1 MFMVIQRKQIYSVFF
16 TIITLCAAF
25 AINMILDYFFQAD
38 SLIPAI
44 FTLAVFLISLFT
56 EGMYYGIVASL
67 ISVLALN
74 FAFRYPYFAFNFS
87 IAENIISAIIML
99 VITVVS
105 CVLSSRLKQQEK
117 IKAETA
123 REKMRANLLRAVSHD
138 LRTPLTTIYGS
149 SSAIVDKYDHL
160 SKEQI
165 LQLAGGIKEDSQ
177 WLMGMVEN
185 LLSVTRIDNDGVKII
200 KTSVV
205 LEELIDTVL
214 MRFKKRYP
222 GQDIIVDI
230 PEDFVSIPMDA
241 VLIEQVIVNILEN
254 AVQHAIGLTE
264 LRLKVFVVGSK
275 AIFEIS
281 DNGCGID
288 KDKLPRIF
296 SGYFEN
302 NEAPADYQKRS
313 MSIGLSVCASIIKA
327 HDGSITAENRK
338 EGGCCFRFALD
349 MEVERDEQ

>member
-1 MFMVIQRKQIYSVFF
+1 MFMVVQRKQVYSVVF
-16 TIITLCAAF
+16 TIITLCIAF
-25 AINMILDYFFQAD
+25 AINMILEHFFQAD
-38 SLIPAI
+38 SLIPAV

-56 EGMYYGIVASL
+56 EGMYYGIAASL
-67 ISVLALN
+67 MSVLALN

-105 CVLSSRLKQQEK
+105 CVLSSKLKQQEK
-117 IKAETA
+117 IKAETS

-149 SSAIVDKYDHL
+149 SSAIVDKYDQL

-165 LQLAGGIKEDSQ
+165 IQLAGGIKEDSQ

-185 LLSVTRIDNDGVKII
+185 LLSVTRIDNDGVKIK

-222 GQDIIVDI
+222 EQNIIVDI
-230 PEDFVSIPMDA
+230 PDDFISIPMDA

-254 AVQHAIGLTE
+254 AVQHAIGMTE
-264 LRLKVFVVGSK
+264 VRLEVFVVGSK
-275 AIFEIS
+275 AVFEIS

-288 KDKLPRIF
+288 KDKLSRIF

-302 NEAPADYQKRS
+302 KEAPADYHKRS

-349 MEVERDEQ
+349 MEVEDEQ

>member
-1 MFMVIQRKQIYSVFF
+1 MKIEKKQIQSVIF
-16 TIITLCAAF
+16 TILTLCAAF
-25 AINMILDYFFQAD
+25 IVNLLLEHFFQAD
-38 SLIPAI
+38 SLIPAV
-44 FTLAVFLISLFT
+44 FTLAVFFISLFT
-56 EGMYYGIVASL
+56 EGMFYGIAASL

-87 IAENIISAIIML
+87 IIENIISAIIML
-99 VITVVS
+99 VITIVS
-105 CVLSSRLKQQEK
+105 CILSSRLKQQEK
-117 IKAETA
+117 IKAETD

-149 SSAIVDKYDHL
+149 TSAIVEKYDQL

-165 LQLAGGIKEDSQ
+165 LQLAGGVKEDAQ

-200 KTSVV
+200 KVSVV

-222 GQDIIVDI
+222 DQEIKVDI
-230 PEDFVSIPMDA
+230 PDDFISIPMDA

-254 AVQHAIGLTE
+254 AVQHAEGMTE
-264 LRLKVFVVGSK
+264 LKLKVFVVGSK

-281 DNGCGID
+281 DNGCGIE

-302 NEAPADYQKRS
+302 KEAPADYQKRS

-327 HDGSITAENRK
+327 HEGSITAQNLK

-349 MEVERDEQ
+349 MEVEEDE

>member
-1 MFMVIQRKQIYSVFF
+1 MNMKIERKQVYSVVFA
-16 TIITLCAAF
+16 TVTLCVAF
-25 AINMILDYFFQAD
+25 VINMILEYFFQAD
-38 SLIPAI
+38 SLIPAV

-56 EGMYYGIVASL
+56 EGIYYGIASSL
-67 ISVLALN
+67 LSVLALN
-74 FAFRYPYFAFNFS
+74 FAFRFPYFAFNFS

-105 CVLSSRLKQQEK
+105 CILSSKLKQQEK
-117 IKAETA
+117 IKAETDK
-123 REKMRANLLRAVSHD
+123 EKLRANLLRAVSHD

-149 SSAIVDKYDHL
+149 SSAIVEKYDQL

-165 LQLAGGIKEDSQ
+165 LQLADGVKEDAQ

-205 LEELIDTVL
+205 LEELIDAVL
-214 MRFKKRYP
+214 MRFKKRYS
-222 GQDIIVDI
+222 DKNIIVDI
-230 PEDFVSIPMDA
+230 PDDFISIPMDA

-254 AVQHAIGLTE
+254 AVQHAIGMTE

-296 SGYFEN
+296 TGYFEN
-302 NEAPADYQKRS
+302 KEAPADYHKRS

-327 HDGSITAENRK
+327 HDGSIMAQNLK
-338 EGGCCFRFALD
+338 EGGCCFRFSLD
-349 MEVERDEQ
+349 LEVEEDE

>member
-1 MFMVIQRKQIYSVFF
+1 MAIQRKQIYSVFF
-16 TIITLCAAF
+16 TIVALCAAF
-25 AINMILDYFFQAD
+25 AIDLILEYYFQAD
-38 SLIPAI
+38 SLVPAV

-56 EGMYYGIVASL
+56 DGIYFGIAASL
-67 ISVLALN
+67 LSVLALN

-99 VITVVS
+99 IITVVS
-105 CVLSSRLKQQEK
+105 CILSSKLKQQEK
-117 IKAETA
+117 IKAETS

-149 SSAIVDKYDHL
+149 SSTIVAKYDHL
-160 SKEQI
+160 TKEQI
-165 LQLAGGIKEDSQ
+165 IQLAEGITEDSQ

-185 LLSVTRIDNDGVKII
+185 LLSVTRIDNDGVKIK

-222 GQDIIVDI
+222 QQDIMVDI
-230 PEDFVSIPMDA
+230 PDDFVSIPMDA

-254 AVQHAIGLTE
+254 AVQHATGMTE

-288 KDKLPRIF
+288 KERLPRIF

-302 NEAPADYQKRS
+302 NEAPVDYQKRS

-349 MEVERDEQ
+349 MEDEECE

>member
-1 MFMVIQRKQIYSVFF
+1 MFMVIQRKQVYSVVF
-16 TIITLCAAF
+16 TVITLCGAF
-25 AINMILDYFFQAD
+25 AINLILDYFFRAD
-38 SLIPAI
+38 SLIPAV

-105 CVLSSRLKQQEK
+105 CILSSKLKQQEK

-149 SSAIVDKYDHL
+149 SSAIVDKYDQL

-222 GQDIIVDI
+222 QQNIIVDI

-254 AVQHAIGLTE
+254 AVQHAVGMTE
-264 LRLKVFVVGSK
+264 VKLKVFIVGSK

-327 HDGSITAENRK
+327 HDGSISAENQK

-349 MEVERDEQ
+349 LEVEGDE

>member
-1 MFMVIQRKQIYSVFF
+1 MKIERKQIQSAIF
-16 TIITLCAAF
+16 TILTLFVAF
-25 AINMILDYFFQAD
+25 GINLMLEYFFQAD
-38 SLIPAI
+38 SLIPAV

-56 EGMYYGIVASL
+56 EGMYYGIAASL
-67 ISVLALN
+67 LSVLALN

-87 IAENIISAIIML
+87 IVENIISAIIML
-99 VITVVS
+99 VITIMS
-105 CVLSSRLKQQEK
+105 CILSSRLKQQEK
-117 IKAETA
+117 IKAETD

-149 SSAIVDKYDHL
+149 TSAIVEKYDQL

-165 LQLAGGIKEDSQ
+165 LQLAGGVKEDAQ

-185 LLSVTRIDNDGVKII
+185 LLSVTRIDNDGVRII

-222 GQDIIVDI
+222 DQDIIVDI
-230 PEDFVSIPMDA
+230 PDDFISIPMDA
-241 VLIEQVIVNILEN
+241 VLVEQVIVNILEN
-254 AVQHAIGLTE
+254 AVQHAEGMTE

-302 NEAPADYQKRS
+302 KEAPADYHKRS

-327 HDGSITAENRK
+327 HEGSITAQNRK

-349 MEVERDEQ
+349 MEVEEDE

>member
-1 MFMVIQRKQIYSVFF
+1 MVIQRKQVYSVIF
-16 TIITLCAAF
+16 TLITLSGAF
-25 AINMILDYFFQAD
+25 TINMILEYFFQAD
-38 SLIPAI
+38 SLIPAV

-56 EGMYYGIVASL
+56 EGIYYGIAASL

-74 FAFRYPYFAFNFS
+74 FAFRFPYFAFNFS

-99 VITVVS
+99 IITVVS
-105 CVLSSRLKQQEK
+105 CILSSKLKQQEK
-117 IKAETA
+117 IKAETS

-149 SSAIVDKYDHL
+149 SSAIVEKYDQL
-160 SKEQI
+160 SKKQI
-165 LQLAGGIKEDSQ
+165 LQLAGGIREDSQ

-200 KTSVV
+200 KASVV

-222 GQDIIVDI
+222 QQDIIVDI

-302 NEAPADYQKRS
+302 KEAPVDYQKRS

-349 MEVERDEQ
+349 MEVEGDEQ

>member
-1 MFMVIQRKQIYSVFF
+1 MFMVVQRKQVYSVFF
-16 TIITLCAAF
+16 TIITLCVAF

-38 SLIPAI
+38 SLIPAV

-56 EGMYYGIVASL
+56 EGMYYGIGASL
-67 ISVLALN
+67 VSVLALN
-74 FAFRYPYFAFNFS
+74 FAFRFPYFAFNFS

-105 CVLSSRLKQQEK
+105 CILSKLKQQEK
-117 IKAETA
+117 IKAETS

-149 SSAIVDKYDHL
+149 SSAIVDKYDQL

-165 LQLAGGIKEDSQ
+165 MQLAGGIKEDSQ

-185 LLSVTRIDNDGVKII
+185 LLSVTRIDNDGVKIK

-222 GQDIIVDI
+222 EQNIIVDI
-230 PEDFVSIPMDA
+230 PDDFISIPMDA

-254 AVQHAIGLTE
+254 AVQHAIGMTQVK
-264 LRLKVFVVGSK
+264 LKVFIVGSK

-281 DNGCGID
+281 DNGCGIE
-288 KDKLPRIF
+288 KEKLPRIF

-302 NEAPADYQKRS
+302 SDAPADYHKRS

-338 EGGCCFRFALD
+338 EGGCCFRFAMD
-349 MEVERDEQ
+349 MEVEDEQ

>member
-1 MFMVIQRKQIYSVFF
+1 MKIEKKQIQSVIF
-16 TIITLCAAF
+16 TILTLCAAF
-25 AINMILDYFFQAD
+25 IVNLLLEHFFQAD
-38 SLIPAI
+38 SLIPAV
-44 FTLAVFLISLFT
+44 FTLAVFFISLFT
-56 EGMYYGIVASL
+56 EGLFYGIAASL

-87 IAENIISAIIML
+87 IIENIISAIIML
-99 VITVVS
+99 VITIVS
-105 CVLSSRLKQQEK
+105 CILSSRLKQQEK
-117 IKAETA
+117 IKAETD

-149 SSAIVDKYDHL
+149 TSAIVEKYDQL

-165 LQLAGGIKEDSQ
+165 LQLAGGVKEDAQ

-200 KTSVV
+200 KVSVV

-222 GQDIIVDI
+222 DQEIKVDI
-230 PEDFVSIPMDA
+230 PDDFISIPMDA

-254 AVQHAIGLTE
+254 AVQHAEGMTE

-281 DNGCGID
+281 DNGCGIE
-288 KDKLPRIF
+288 KDKLSRIF

-302 NEAPADYQKRS
+302 KEAPADYQKRS

-327 HDGSITAENRK
+327 HEGSITAQNLK

-349 MEVERDEQ
+349 MEVEEDE

>member
-1 MFMVIQRKQIYSVFF
+1 MKIEKKQIQSVIF
-16 TIITLCAAF
+16 TILTLCAAF
-25 AINMILDYFFQAD
+25 IVNLLLEHFFQAD
-38 SLIPAI
+38 SLIPAV
-44 FTLAVFLISLFT
+44 FTLAVFFISLFT
-56 EGMYYGIVASL
+56 EGMFYGIAASL

-87 IAENIISAIIML
+87 IIENIISAIIML
-99 VITVVS
+99 VITIVS
-105 CVLSSRLKQQEK
+105 CILSSRLKQQEK
-117 IKAETA
+117 IKAETD

-149 SSAIVDKYDHL
+149 TSAIVEKYDQL

-165 LQLAGGIKEDSQ
+165 LQLAGGVKEDAQ

-200 KTSVV
+200 KVSVV

-222 GQDIIVDI
+222 DQEIKVDI
-230 PEDFVSIPMDA
+230 PDDFISIPMDA

-254 AVQHAIGLTE
+254 AVQHAEGMTE

-281 DNGCGID
+281 DNGCGIE
-288 KDKLPRIF
+288 KDKLSRIF

-302 NEAPADYQKRS
+302 KEAPADYQKRS

-327 HDGSITAENRK
+327 HEGSITAQNLK

-349 MEVERDEQ
+349 MEVEEDE

>member
-1 MFMVIQRKQIYSVFF
+1 MFMVIQRKQVYSVFF
-16 TIITLCAAF
+16 TIITLCVAF
-25 AINMILDYFFQAD
+25 AINMILDYFFRAD
-38 SLIPAI
+38 SLIPAV

-56 EGMYYGIVASL
+56 EGMYYGIAASL

-87 IAENIISAIIML
+87 IAENIISAIIMFI
-99 VITVVS
+99 ITVVS
-105 CVLSSRLKQQEK
+105 CILSSKLKQQEK

-149 SSAIVDKYDHL
+149 SSAIVDKYDQL

-205 LEELIDTVL
+205 LEELIDAVL

-222 GQDIIVDI
+222 DQNIVVDI
-230 PEDFVSIPMDA
+230 PDDFISIPMDA

-254 AVQHAIGLTE
+254 AVQHATGMTE
-264 LRLKVFVVGSK
+264 VKLKVFIVGSK

-288 KDKLPRIF
+288 KEKLPRIF

-302 NEAPADYQKRS
+302 NEAPADYHKRS

-327 HDGSITAENRK
+327 HDGSITAENQK

-349 MEVERDEQ
+349 MEVEDEQ

>member
-1 MFMVIQRKQIYSVFF
+1 MFMVIQRKQVYSVFF
-16 TIITLCAAF
+16 TIITLCVAF
-25 AINMILDYFFQAD
+25 AINMILDYFFRAD
-38 SLIPAI
+38 SLIPAV

-56 EGMYYGIVASL
+56 EGMYYGIAASL

-87 IAENIISAIIML
+87 IAENIISAIIMFI
-99 VITVVS
+99 ITVVS
-105 CVLSSRLKQQEK
+105 CILSSKLKQQEK

-149 SSAIVDKYDHL
+149 SSAIVDKYDQL

-205 LEELIDTVL
+205 LEELIDAVL

-222 GQDIIVDI
+222 DQNIVVDI
-230 PEDFVSIPMDA
+230 PDDFISIPMDA

-254 AVQHAIGLTE
+254 AVQHATGMTE
-264 LRLKVFVVGSK
+264 VKLKVFIVGSK

-281 DNGCGID
+281 DNGCGIE
-288 KDKLPRIF
+288 KEKLPRIF

-302 NEAPADYQKRS
+302 NEAPADYHKRS

-327 HDGSITAENRK
+327 HDGSITAENQK

-349 MEVERDEQ
+349 MEVEDEQ

>member
-1 MFMVIQRKQIYSVFF
+1 MKKQHKRIWSVIF
-16 TIITLCAAF
+16 TILTLSCAF
-25 AINMILDYFFQAD
+25 AISLVLETMLALD
-38 SLIPAI
+38 SLAQAI
-44 FTLAVFLISLFT
+44 FTLAVFLIALFT
-56 EGMYYGIVASL
+56 EEMYYGIAASL
-67 ISVLALN
+67 LSVLALN
-74 FAFRYPYFAFNFS
+74 FAFRFPYFYFDFS
-87 IAENIISAIIML
+87 IWENMISAVVMLIITIMSSIL
-99 VITVVS
+99 A
-105 CVLSSRLKQQEK
+105 SRLKQQEK
-117 IKAETA
+117 MKAEGA

-149 SSAIVDKYDHL
+149 SSAIVDKYDQL

-165 LQLAGGIKEDSQ
+165 LQLAGGVKEDAQ

-222 GQDIIVDI
+222 DQEIIVDI

-254 AVQHAIGLTE
+254 AVQHATGMTE
-264 LRLKVFVVGSK
+264 VKLKVFVVGSK

-288 KDKLPRIF
+288 KDRLPNIF

-302 NEAPADYQKRS
+302 KEAPADYQKRS

-349 MEVERDEQ
+349 LEADEDEQ

>member
-1 MFMVIQRKQIYSVFF
+1 MRIERKQIRSVIF
-16 TIITLCAAF
+16 TVLILSTAF
-25 AINMILDYFFQAD
+25 IINMLLEYFFQAD
-38 SLIPAI
+38 SLIPAV
-44 FTLAVFLISLFT
+44 FTLAVFFISLYT

-67 ISVLALN
+67 LSVLALN

-87 IAENIISAIIML
+87 MVENIVSAIIML
-99 VITVVS
+99 VITIMS
-105 CVLSSRLKQQEK
+105 CILSSRLKQQEK
-117 IKAETA
+117 IKAETDK
-123 REKMRANLLRAVSHD
+123 EKMRANLLRAVSHD

-149 SSAIVDKYDHL
+149 SSAIVEKYDRL
-160 SKEQI
+160 TKVQI
-165 LQLAGGIKEDSQ
+165 LQLAEGIKEDSQ

-200 KTSVV
+200 KTSIV
-205 LEELIDTVL
+205 LEELIDAVL

-222 GQDIIVDI
+222 DQDIIVDI
-230 PEDFVSIPMDA
+230 PDDFISIPMDA

-254 AVQHAIGLTE
+254 AVQHGIGMTE
-264 LRLKVFVVGSK
+264 LKLKVFVVGSK

-281 DNGCGID
+281 DNGCGIE
-288 KDKLPRIF
+288 KDKLSKIF

-302 NEAPADYQKRS
+302 KEAPADYHKRS

-327 HDGSITAENRK
+327 HEGSITAENRK

-349 MEVERDEQ
+349 MEVEENE

>member
-1 MFMVIQRKQIYSVFF
+1 MKIERKQVQSVIF
-16 TIITLCAAF
+16 TILTLCVAF
-25 AINMILDYFFQAD
+25 VINLLLEYFFQAD
-38 SLIPAI
+38 SLIPAV
-44 FTLAVFLISLFT
+44 FTLSVFLISLFT
-56 EGMYYGIVASL
+56 EGMYYGIAASL
-67 ISVLALN
+67 LSVLALN

-99 VITVVS
+99 IITVVS
-105 CVLSSRLKQQEK
+105 CILSSKLKQQEK
-117 IKAETA
+117 IKAETD

-149 SSAIVDKYDHL
+149 SSAIVEKYDQL

-165 LQLAGGIKEDSQ
+165 LQLAGGVKEDAQ

-222 GQDIIVDI
+222 DQDIIVDI
-230 PEDFVSIPMDA
+230 PDDFISIPMDG

-254 AVQHAIGLTE
+254 AVQHGIGMTE
-264 LRLKVFVVGSK
+264 LKLKVFVVGTK

-302 NEAPADYQKRS
+302 KEAPADYHKRS

-327 HDGSITAENRK
+327 HEGSITAENRK

-349 MEVERDEQ
+349 MEVDEDEQ